1 MDALVRTLDQKLR
14 SWQPETSQAVRDRVA
29 ELIELADHDLLS
41 LMRSRS
47 VEQEVLDL
55 IDEPPAR

>member
-1 MDALVRTLDQKLR
+1 MDVLVRTLDQKLR
-14 SWQPETSQAVRDRVA
+14 SWQPETSQTVRDRIA

-41 LMRSRS
+41 LTRSRS